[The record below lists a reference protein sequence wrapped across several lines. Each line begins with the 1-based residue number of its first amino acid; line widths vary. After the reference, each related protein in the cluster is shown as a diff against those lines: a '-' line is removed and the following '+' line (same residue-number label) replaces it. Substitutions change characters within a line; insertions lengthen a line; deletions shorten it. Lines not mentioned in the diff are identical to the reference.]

1 MTDNGDKAVIL
12 SFSAT
17 NESVV
22 TVSGLTGDWEN
33 ALFDRVERGFPQCE
47 VVVTEKH
54 FNIWVEGVTAKD
66 LQHFIAL
73 VLQEEEWGFTVFSH
87 PALPG

>member
-1 MTDNGDKAVIL
+1 MTDNGDRAVIL

-17 NESVV
+17 DKSIVR
-22 TVSGLTGDWEN
+22 VSGLTTDWEN

-47 VVVTEKH
+47 VVVTEKPYE
-54 FNIWVEGVTAKD
+54 IWVEGVTAED

-73 VLQEEEWGFTVFSH
+73 VLQEQEWGFTVFSH
-87 PALPG
+87 PA